1 MAGDDLGELLGKFLE
16 SLLNPQVPAGK
27 NPPPS
32 PGQPR
37 PGQSS
42 PGQSRS
48 GPRGFDPRG
57 TRSSLPGGRPP
68 ERQPPDRRFPDRQP
82 SRTPFGRPTVPMPVG
97 QGQSSIESLV
107 EAEPVTGD
115 DVAEHVDQ
123 HLDSRRVTSRAD
135 HFGEDVALAD
145 DHLDTHQRQLFGQGP
160 QGGLASRRLGT
171 ATAAPPVTSSQ
182 PTHCIVQ
189 DVAALLSS
197 PQNLRAAFVLGE
209 ILRRPEW

>member
-1 MAGDDLGELLGKFLE
+1 
-16 SLLNPQVPAGK
+16 
-27 NPPPS
+27 
-32 PGQPR
+32 
-37 PGQSS
+37 
-42 PGQSRS
+42 
-48 GPRGFDPRG
+48 
-57 TRSSLPGGRPP
+57 
-68 ERQPPDRRFPDRQP
+68 
-82 SRTPFGRPTVPMPVG
+82 MPVG
-97 QGQSSIESLV
+97 QGQSPIESLV

-160 QGGLASRRLGT
+160 QGGLA